1 MASVVSAYLL
11 PVLLL
16 FLMKNAASIN
26 APNGPIA
33 KTQFGPV
40 KGIYTDEAAIFY
52 GLPFGMP
59 PVGEMRW
66 KPPQPFHSSW
76 APSTYDASYA
86 RPSCY
91 QLNCLNLPDLE
102 ETLECPQDNKFSE
115 DCLHLNIF
123 TPLPFNP
130 TEKLPVVIWLP
141 GLRYIYG
148 SATYLLLDGQFLANK
163 TRSIVVTTNYRLG
176 ALGFLVAGEGE
187 GAATGNYG
195 TLDQIAAMRWVQSNI
210 GSFGG
215 DKDQVTIMGQSA
227 GADSVALHL
236 MAENTEDLFK
246 QAVMMS
252 IPFISHKTR
261 AEALQL
267 SKVVAELLNCTT
279 GNMTCLHAAT
289 PQDIMAAQAKAVP
302 AVPYHITEEYVEWG
316 PYVDG
321 NIVTTPNL
329 QGMFLQ
335 GKLQKKPFI
344 LGTTTDDAFPLI
356 YDGWNKEMTKAQ
368 YEQILQLLFLG
379 KAQLVL
385 KEYPPVM
392 SGDQRPKLSQ
402 TATDLL
408 YACPTRRVIR
418 AATNF
423 ELSDVWLY
431 RFDQKTEAKGVDLWG
446 SDTAECSDRVCHG
459 SDVPFLFQT
468 LKLAGLNV
476 TDEEQSTA
484 DSMAYYFGNFLHTG
498 DPNNLGWRVSSQH
511 QVHPQQPGDVINWPK
526 YNKLN
531 NYVNMKFTAPTNQQE
546 QGYLAEKCDF
556 WDNLKTFHE

>member
-1 MASVVSAYLL
+1 MASAYLL

-26 APNGPIA
+26 ATGSPIA

-76 APSTYDASYA
+76 APSTYDATFP
-86 RPSCY
+86 RPGCY
-91 QLNCLNLPDLE
+91 QYDCFRVPDLE
-102 ETLECPQDNKFSE
+102 EKHDCPRDNKFSE

-236 MAENTEDLFK
+236 LAENTGDLFK

-289 PQDIMAAQAKAVP
+289 PLDIMGAQYKAVP

-321 NIVTTPNL
+321 NTVTTPNI
-329 QGMFLQ
+329 QDMFLQ
-335 GKLQKKPFI
+335 GKFQKKPFI
-344 LGTTTDDAFPLI
+344 LGTTTDDAFPI
-356 YDGWNKEMTKAQ
+356 VYEVWRNVSKFQ
-368 YEQILQLLFLG
+368 YEEIIHTLFLG
-379 KAQLVL
+379 KAPLVL
-385 KEYPPVM
+385 KEYPPAS
-392 SGDQRPKLSQ
+392 SGDECPTLAHA
-402 TATDLL
+402 ATDMI

-431 RFDQKTEAKGVDLWG
+431 HFDQIMESTGVNLWG
-446 SDTAECSDRVCHG
+446 GDDECYSRVCHG
-459 SDVPFLFQT
+459 SDVPYLFQT

-498 DPNNLGWRVSSQH
+498 DPNNSGWRVSSQH
-511 QVHPQQPGDVINWPK
+511 QVHSQQPGDVINWPK

-531 NYVNMKFTAPTNQQE
+531 NYVNMKFTAPTNQLE

-556 WDNLKTFHE
+556 WDNLKIFNKQ